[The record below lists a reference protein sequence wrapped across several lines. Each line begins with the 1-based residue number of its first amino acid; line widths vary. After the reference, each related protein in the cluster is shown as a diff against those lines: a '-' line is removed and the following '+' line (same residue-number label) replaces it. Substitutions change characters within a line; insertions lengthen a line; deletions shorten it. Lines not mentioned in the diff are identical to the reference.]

1 MIVVV
6 KYVGRFDN
14 MDRAMKKE
22 LETKANSDV
31 AREESK
37 PFLPKADSKQNKEI
51 SIGAPD
57 IEDEI
62 QLERREAYVEV
73 ETQKLLRDLLHNE
86 AREEVIPSY
95 DPATGFVYKSV
106 EPIFEETT
114 DNRNVVEFL
123 ERLTRLDILKKSFY
137 DSVSACPNC
146 TSTTLTLHTSC
157 PKCKSHH
164 ISKTSLTEHI
174 PCGYIGEREKYTHR
188 LCPKC
193 GQSLDDTPF
202 ADMGRWYVCKE
213 CGEKFEH
220 PQFDVVCRSCDTI
233 FLIET
238 ADLKEVSKYTLNDL
252 RKKEVRQNVA
262 SLDSISKL
270 LTDLNFEIQMPGWA
284 IGEKSA
290 MRHQFSL
297 LAKKEIAGRQNLIAL
312 DMVVGENEVQ
322 ASPLILYIYKTS
334 EVTVDLPIFV
344 AIPKFSETAKKIA
357 QGHNILLL
365 EGSPDERDNI
375 ARMKTEIQNRLN
387 GRPTTPLVATDTKTD
402 GELRMQQTSQTTKR
416 ATTQKEEEKK
426 LQLFSTTSSIHPE
439 PKKATGFMKY
449 LKGSKKKNKEENE
462 Q

>member
-1 MIVVV
+1 
-6 KYVGRFDN
+6 
-14 MDRAMKKE
+14 
-22 LETKANSDV
+22 
-31 AREESK
+31 
-37 PFLPKADSKQNKEI
+37 
-51 SIGAPD
+51 
-57 IEDEI
+57 
-62 QLERREAYVEV
+62 
-73 ETQKLLRDLLHNE
+73 
-86 AREEVIPSY
+86 
-95 DPATGFVYKSV
+95 
-106 EPIFEETT
+106 
-114 DNRNVVEFL
+114 VVEFL

-146 TSTTLTLHTSC
+146 ESTTLTLHTSC

-174 PCGYIGEREKYTHR
+174 PCGYIGEREKYVHR

-193 GQSLDDTPF
+193 GQSLDETPF

-233 FLIET
+233 FQIES
-238 ADLKEVSKYTLNDL
+238 ADLKEVSKYSLNDL

-297 LAKKEIAGRQNLIAL
+297 LAKKEIAGRENLIAL

-365 EGSPDERDNI
+365 EGSPDEQDNI
-375 ARMKTEIQNRLN
+375 ARMKMEIQNRLS
-387 GRPTTPLVATDTKTD
+387 GRPTAPAIGTEVKI
-402 GELRMQQTSQTTKR
+402 GEELRMQNTQTTKR
-416 ATTQKEEEKK
+416 ATQQKEEEKK

-439 PKKATGFMKY
+439 PKKTGFMKY
-449 LKGSKKKNKEENE
+449 LKSSRKKNKEENE
-462 Q
+462 